1 MWLNRHFIMEPKSG
15 PAPPRVVKVQIIGWI
30 MSLTR
35 KLQVLVVIVEHCWLF
50 QQLYWIMLG
59 CALLGGSRLTWSST
73 DLSKAGIERKQ
84 FSNQSE
90 EQLVHSAHSRSV
102 YVILCHYSRLCDLV
116 LVTLKYDARAGNGPD
131 LWVLRGEGPGV
142 QCVVQGTIS
151 DHLKALSRVLSR
163 VQSIDHHDV
172 CLPCPL
178 PSQYSSISFLTSQP
192 GPASLGYGNEI
203 WYQLNI
209 KTIFCCLSAPL
220 GQSAPRR
227 LLQEWWE
234 LLLSSI

>member
-1 MWLNRHFIMEPKSG
+1 
-15 PAPPRVVKVQIIGWI
+15 
-30 MSLTR
+30 
-35 KLQVLVVIVEHCWLF
+35 
-50 QQLYWIMLG
+50 MLG
-59 CALLGGSRLTWSST
+59 CVLLGGSRLTWSST

-131 LWVLRGEGPGV
+131 LWVLRGERLGV
-142 QCVVQGTIS
+142 QCVVQGTSS

-172 CLPCPL
+172 VCPAHY
-178 PSQYSSISFLTSQP
+178 PHNIHRYHFSPVSRARPVWVMVMKSDINWISKPFFV
-192 GPASLGYGNEI
+192 A
-203 WYQLNI
+203 
-209 KTIFCCLSAPL
+209 SAPL
-220 GQSAPRR
+220 
-227 LLQEWWE
+227 
-234 LLLSSI
+234 

>member
-1 MWLNRHFIMEPKSG
+1 MTNASPVICLKVQIKSIINNFEVSLIKTLSLIMWLNRHFIMEPKSG

-59 CALLGGSRLTWSST
+59 CVLLGGSRLTWSST

-131 LWVLRGEGPGV
+131 LWVLRGERPERERSE
-142 QCVVQGTIS
+142 GT
-151 DHLKALSRVLSR
+151 H
-163 VQSIDHHDV
+163 
-172 CLPCPL
+172 
-178 PSQYSSISFLTSQP
+178 Y
-192 GPASLGYGNEI
+192 N
-203 WYQLNI
+203 
-209 KTIFCCLSAPL
+209 
-220 GQSAPRR
+220 
-227 LLQEWWE
+227 
-234 LLLSSI
+234 